1 MIVGQTLVEKVIS
14 RNAAGKVS
22 AGDVT
27 MCPVDVVMLHDGT
40 GTLTIQEFL
49 RLKQEGFPLA
59 KPDRTLVFLDHM
71 GPCPRIEMAND
82 HISMRR
88 FARENGAVLYDV
100 GSGVCHQLLVEKWA
114 RPGTVVL
121 GADSH
126 TCTSGALGALGTG
139 MGSTDVA
146 VAMATGCNWFR
157 VPETFRVELSGCLPR
172 GVHAKDIILHLAG
185 QIGADG
191 ATYKAL
197 EFGGPATSGLS
208 MSERFTL
215 CNMAVELGAK
225 TGMFASDETTRVYL
239 AGQGREQDWE
249 PIGPDGGALYEKVIP
264 IDLGRLEPM
273 IAQPHAVDNVCT
285 VAGVRGKAVDQ
296 IFLGSCTNGR
306 LDDLAVA
313 AGILRGRK
321 VAAGTRLLVMPCSP
335 DVTRAAL
342 EAGYIRDLFDAG
354 AVILPTG
361 CGPCS
366 GVHLGLLGDGE
377 VCLSTTNRNFKGR
390 MGNPTAFIYLASP
403 AVAACSALTGTI
415 SDPREVM

>member
-1 MIVGQTLVEKVIS
+1 MGQTLVEKVIS
-14 RNAAGKVS
+14 RNAAGTVS

-239 AGQGREQDWE
+239 AGQSREQDWE

-264 IDLGRLEPM
+264 IDLGRLQPM

>member
-1 MIVGQTLVEKVIS
+1 
-14 RNAAGKVS
+14 
-22 AGDVT
+22 VT
-27 MCPVDVVMLHDGT
+27 MCPADVVMLHDGT